1 MNSTGSKACLK
12 YIFEYFFL
20 IVVIFTNLFVT
31 ILIENLHQFLDRF
44 FLGTAIFKLKVW
56 LMYKKYQF
64 PLNIFIVFEKITP
77 IIYTSDV
84 LTPNHYVCF
93 IPLKWFYGINQFLK
107 NELFYNFSTLMEI
120 SAIDTLKYS
129 KILPK
134 IDTILV
140 DNRFFV
146 FNIYYLYLTKI
157 RLTFILNSN
166 GTNNITSIENLY
178 KNANW
183 LERETS
189 EMFGINYTLKKDQ
202 RILLLDYSKSE
213 NPLLKDFPT
222 EGYMDIYYNFF
233 ENQLSYIQHEF
244 IEL

>member
-1 MNSTGSKACLK
+1 
-12 YIFEYFFL
+12 
-20 IVVIFTNLFVT
+20 
-31 ILIENLHQFLDRF
+31 
-44 FLGTAIFKLKVW
+44 
-56 LMYKKYQF
+56 MYKKYQF

-77 IIYTSDV
+77 IVYTSDV

-93 IPLKWFYGINQFLK
+93 VPVKWFYGINQFLK
-107 NELFYNFSTLMEI
+107 NELFSNFSTLMEG

-129 KILPK
+129 KILPA
-134 IDTILV
+134 IDTILIN
-140 DNRFFV
+140 NRFLI
-146 FNIYYLYLTKI
+146 FNIYYFYLTKI
-157 RLTFILNSN
+157 RLTFILTSNS
-166 GTNNITSIENLY
+166 TNNITSIENLY

-189 EMFGINYTLKKDQ
+189 EMFGINYIFKKDQ

-233 ENQLSYIQHEF
+233 ENQLNYIQHEF